1 MQKILTI
8 ARREY
13 QAMVATKAFVIGI
26 ALMPVMMLGGMWI
39 PGLLK
44 GMERAED
51 RRIAIVDGSGQLF
64 EPLQMAAN
72 LRNQLLKAATGEPGR
87 ADSAAEA
94 KAGDRSSKSV
104 PRDKNKEEDQ
114 QARKAM
120 GLEEIHRYVLESIPA
135 DGFSD
140 EQRLALSDRIRS
152 GDLYAFIE
160 IPADVL
166 LPQSLEPISAASLQ
180 LPEIKYVAQDAALAD
195 AKRWV
200 DTALNQL
207 IRANRLSAA
216 GVAPTVLLELERK
229 APVVG
234 SGLYTRDEAGR
245 ISSEEKPNELASI
258 FLPMGLMM
266 LMFMIVMMSAQPMLE
281 SVLEEKTL
289 RISEVLLGSAN
300 AQQLMTGKLLGN
312 VAGSLT
318 VFALYAGGGLAA
330 AYWKGYSDSIP
341 FHILPW
347 FVIYLLLAVLLFSS
361 IFMAIAA
368 SVSQLREAQGLLLP
382 VWMVMLLPMFVWF
395 NVVREP
401 NSLLAIVLSFFP
413 PSTPL
418 MMTLRLAT
426 GAIIPGWQIAL
437 SFVLLILATVIGV
450 TAAAKIYRIGILW
463 QGKTPKLSDM
473 LMWLIRNPT
482 SVRS

>member
-1 MQKILTI
+1 L
-8 ARREY
+8 
-13 QAMVATKAFVIGI
+13 
-26 ALMPVMMLGGMWI
+26 
-39 PGLLK
+39 
-44 GMERAED
+44 
-51 RRIAIVDGSGQLF
+51 
-64 EPLQMAAN
+64 
-72 LRNQLLKAATGEPGR
+72 
-87 ADSAAEA
+87 
-94 KAGDRSSKSV
+94 
-104 PRDKNKEEDQ
+104 
-114 QARKAM
+114 
-120 GLEEIHRYVLESIPA
+120 
-135 DGFSD
+135 
-140 EQRLALSDRIRS
+140 
-152 GDLYAFIE
+152 
-160 IPADVL
+160 
-166 LPQSLEPISAASLQ
+166 SAASLQ
-180 LPEIKYVAQDAALAD
+180 LPEIAYVAQDAALAD

-200 DTALNQL
+200 ETTLNQL
-207 IRANRLSAA
+207 IRANRLTTA
-216 GVAPTVLLELERK
+216 GVSPIVLLELERR

-245 ISSEEKPNELASI
+245 ISSEKKPNELASI

-330 AYWKGYSDSIP
+330 AYWQGYSDSIP

-401 NSLLAIVLSFFP
+401 NSMLAVVLSFFP

-426 GAIIPGWQIAL
+426 GAIIPPWQIAL

-463 QGKTPKLSDM
+463 QGKTPKLSEM

-482 SVRS
+482 SARN